1 MRSIGLILLLWFSGL
16 INAQSIEEF
25 ALIQAQA
32 NLPVITLWLNLPP
45 ASVIK
50 PEQFSVSVGSKPT
63 SILSVDGY
71 RQTGEGVAYIF
82 LVDISKSLQAQQFQ
96 HIKQALQH
104 WSNAMSDQDRAAL
117 LTFGNKVQQILP
129 FSADH
134 ERLITA
140 IAGLSVSDNQTSLYQ
155 GLLETMNLVRQQS
168 PDLPARRAIV
178 VLSDG
183 MDDTVSGI
191 SVDDIITQ
199 SHEYQVPIYSIG
211 FAAPPISEAK
221 RQGLKI
227 MGTLAHQSGG
237 FFVQADA
244 DQIDIAYKQL
254 QQHILQAYRIQINC
268 PDCQAD
274 GQLYRLNLTWNDG
287 QNILSDGL
295 DLRLLP
301 QHTAKPS
308 PSPSPGSTD
317 LPVAL
322 LIFSLG
328 VCAFLIGLFMIYRQ
342 RLAKPPLEVFD
353 PVTVTQPV
361 VALAKPILSLSVK
374 LTIVSGLQKGQ
385 TFQLPVGE
393 NTTLGR
399 SSQCDLSLV
408 EDVEISAQHAML
420 QYLENKLSIRDLN
433 STNGT
438 LVNGV
443 PIHNTFPLKSGDLIL
458 LGRTELRIEFSGK
471 A

>member
-1 MRSIGLILLLWFSGL
+1 MRAIGLILMLWFSEL
-16 INAQSIEEF
+16 INAQGIEDF
-25 ALIQAQA
+25 ALVQAQA
-32 NLPVITLWLNLPP
+32 DLPAITLWLNLPS

-50 PEQFSVSVGSKPT
+50 PEQFSVSVGSKPASVV
-63 SILSVDGY
+63 SIDGY

-104 WSNAMSDQDRAAL
+104 WSNAMGDQDRAAL

-134 ERLITA
+134 ERLSSA
-140 IAGLSVSDNQTSLYQ
+140 IAELSATDHETSLYQ
-155 GLLETMNLVRQQS
+155 GLLEAMNLVRQQS

-183 MDDTVSGI
+183 MDDTVSGV
-191 SVDDIITQ
+191 SVDDIISQ
-199 SHEYQVPIYSIG
+199 SREYQTPIYSIG
-211 FAAPPISEAK
+211 FAAPPINAAK

-244 DQIDIAYKQL
+244 EQIDTAYQQQ
-254 QQHILQAYRIQINC
+254 QQHILQAYRMQINC

-274 GQLYRLNLTWNDG
+274 GQSYRLSLTWNDG
-287 QNILSDGL
+287 QHLLSDGL

-308 PSPSPGSTD
+308 ASLRPESTD

-322 LIFSLG
+322 LIFSIG
-328 VCAFLIGLFMIYRQ
+328 VCAFLIGLFMVYRQ
-342 RLAKPPLEVFD
+342 RLAKPEQDVYQPE
-353 PVTVTQPV
+353 PIIQPV
-361 VALAKPILSLSVK
+361 AVSAKPLPGFPVK
-374 LTIVSGLQKGQ
+374 LTVVTGLQKGQ
-385 TFQLPVGE
+385 SFQLPVGE
-393 NTTLGR
+393 HTSLGR
-399 SSQCDLSLV
+399 GSQCDLSLDQ
-408 EDVEISAQHAML
+408 DVEISTQHAAL
-420 QYLENKLSIRDLN
+420 QYLAGTLSIRDLN

-438 LVNGV
+438 LINGV